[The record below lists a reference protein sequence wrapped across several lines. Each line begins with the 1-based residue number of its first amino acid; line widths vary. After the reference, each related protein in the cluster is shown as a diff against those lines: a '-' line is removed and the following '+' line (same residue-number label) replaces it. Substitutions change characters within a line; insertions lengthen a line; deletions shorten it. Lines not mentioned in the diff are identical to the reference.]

1 MIEIP
6 RIQSGP
12 IRVQRVNVDVIPVN
26 NIFTGVPPIRNLD
39 PPVTVDIGSPIVDMP
54 GCVEAHESNNPLNEQ
69 IAQDDPKGV
78 MTFCDGQYP
87 SFNPPDYDGLQELPT
102 LEQEVDTRFQ
112 EPDTK
117 TNTNTETP
125 TTPPV
130 TPPECPTEV
139 QRTQEPVG
147 TYVNG
152 YREVV
157 TEYKLI
163 DNICVQ
169 ITEPVGIP
177 EQVLAGLPSGGQV
190 MQVGGIAV
198 IATTSALLAKP
209 LADILLKVVKP
220 TVKKVLKKVAA
231 IRGKKPKVE
240 SVTERRVEQR
250 LRNEAIAKLRS
261 VRAKTKK

>member
-6 RIQSGP
+6 RIGSGQ
-12 IRVQRVNVDVIPVN
+12 IRVQRVKVDVIPVN

-69 IAQDDPKGV
+69 IAEDDPKGV
-78 MTFCDGQYP
+78 LTFCDGQYP
-87 SFNPPDYDGLQELPT
+87 SFNPPDYNGLQELPT
-102 LEQEVDTRFQ
+102 PQPEVDTRFQ

-125 TTPPV
+125 TTPSV
-130 TPPECPTEV
+130 TPPECPTEI
-139 QRTQEPVG
+139 QKTQEPVG

-163 DNICVQ
+163 DNVCVQ

-209 LADILLKVVKP
+209 LADLLLKAVKP
-220 TVKKVLKKVAA
+220 TVKKVLKKIAK
-231 IRGKKPKVE
+231 IRGKQLKSL
-240 SVTERRVEQR
+240 SVRERQAEQR
-250 LRNEAIAKLRS
+250 DRNQAIAKLKS
-261 VRAKTKK
+261 VKAKTK

>member
-6 RIQSGP
+6 RIQSGQ
-12 IRVQRVNVDVIPVN
+12 IRVQRVSVDVIPPN

-39 PPVTVDIGSPIVDMP
+39 PPVTVDIGSPIVNMP

-78 MTFCDGQYP
+78 VTFCDGQYP
-87 SFNPPDYDGLQELPT
+87 SFNPPDYNGLQELPT
-102 LEQEVDTRFQ
+102 PEPEVDTRIRQ
-112 EPDTK
+112 PDPK

-125 TTPPV
+125 SSPSV
-130 TPPECPTEV
+130 TSPECPTEV
-139 QRTQEPVG
+139 QKTQEPVG

-209 LADILLKVVKP
+209 LADILLKAVKP
-220 TVKKVLKKVAA
+220 TVKKVLKKIAK
-231 IRGKKPKVE
+231 IRGKQLKSL
-240 SVTERRVEQR
+240 SVRERQAEQR
-250 LRNEAIAKLRS
+250 DRNQAIAKLKS
-261 VRAKTKK
+261 VKAKTK

>member
-6 RIQSGP
+6 RIGSGQ

-69 IAQDDPKGV
+69 IAEDDPKGV
-78 MTFCDGQYP
+78 LTFCDGQYP
-87 SFNPPDYDGLQELPT
+87 SFNPPDYNGLQELPT
-102 LEQEVDTRFQ
+102 PQPEVDTRFQ

-125 TTPPV
+125 TTPSV
-130 TPPECPTEV
+130 TPPECPTEI
-139 QRTQEPVG
+139 QKTQEPVG

-163 DNICVQ
+163 DNVCVQ

-177 EQVLAGLPSGGQV
+177 EQVLAGLPSGGQI

-209 LADILLKVVKP
+209 LADLLLKAVKP
-220 TVKKVLKKVAA
+220 TVKKVLKKIAK
-231 IRGKKPKVE
+231 IRGKQLKSL
-240 SVTERRVEQR
+240 SVRERQAEQR
-250 LRNEAIAKLRS
+250 DRNQAIAKLKS
-261 VRAKTKK
+261 VKVKTK

>member
-6 RIQSGP
+6 RIGSGQ
-12 IRVQRVNVDVIPVN
+12 IRVQRVKVDVIPVN

-69 IAQDDPKGV
+69 IAEDDPKGV
-78 MTFCDGQYP
+78 LTFCDGQYP
-87 SFNPPDYDGLQELPT
+87 SFNPPDYNGLQELPT
-102 LEQEVDTRFQ
+102 PQPEVDTRFQ

-125 TTPPV
+125 TTPSV

-139 QRTQEPVG
+139 QKTQEPVG

-163 DNICVQ
+163 DNVCVQ

-209 LADILLKVVKP
+209 LADLLLKAVKP
-220 TVKKVLKKVAA
+220 TVKKVLKKIAK
-231 IRGKKPKVE
+231 IRGKQLKSL
-240 SVTERRVEQR
+240 SVRERQAEQR
-250 LRNEAIAKLRS
+250 DRNQAIAKLKS
-261 VRAKTKK
+261 VKAKTK

>member
-6 RIQSGP
+6 RIQSGQ
-12 IRVQRVNVDVIPVN
+12 IRVQRVSVDVIPPN

-69 IAQDDPKGV
+69 IAEDDPKGV
-78 MTFCDGQYP
+78 LTFCDGQYP
-87 SFNPPDYDGLQELPT
+87 SFNPPDYNGLQELPT
-102 LEQEVDTRFQ
+102 PQPEVDTRFQ

-125 TTPPV
+125 TTPSV
-130 TPPECPTEV
+130 TPPECPTEI
-139 QRTQEPVG
+139 QKTQEPVG

-163 DNICVQ
+163 DNVCVQ

-177 EQVLAGLPSGGQV
+177 EQVLAGLPSGGQI

-209 LADILLKVVKP
+209 LADLLLKAVKP
-220 TVKKVLKKVAA
+220 TVKKVLKKIAK
-231 IRGKKPKVE
+231 IRGKQLKSL
-240 SVTERRVEQR
+240 SVRERQAEQR
-250 LRNEAIAKLRS
+250 DRNQAIAKLKS
-261 VRAKTKK
+261 VKVKTK

>member
-12 IRVQRVNVDVIPVN
+12 IRVQRVSIDVIPPN

-39 PPVTVDIGSPIVDMP
+39 PPVTVDIGIPIVDMP

-69 IAQDDPKGV
+69 IAEDDPKGV
-78 MTFCDGQYP
+78 LTFCDGQYP
-87 SFNPPDYDGLQELPT
+87 SFNPPDYNGLQELPT
-102 LEQEVDTRFQ
+102 PQPEVDTRFQ
-112 EPDTK
+112 EQDTK

-125 TTPPV
+125 TTPSV
-130 TPPECPTEV
+130 TPPECPTEI
-139 QRTQEPVG
+139 QKTQEPVG

-163 DNICVQ
+163 DNVCVQ

-209 LADILLKVVKP
+209 LADLLLKVVKP
-220 TVKKVLKKVAA
+220 TVKKVLKKIAK
-231 IRGKKPKVE
+231 IRGKQLKSL
-240 SVTERRVEQR
+240 SVRERQAEQR
-250 LRNEAIAKLRS
+250 DRNQAIAKLKS
-261 VRAKTKK
+261 VKAKTK